1 MTFWTVLPL
10 YNIDEFIICNFKI
23 GGVFQSMLSYTN
35 PEINIK
41 ESEIESF
48 QMVQQLF

>member
-1 MTFWTVLPL
+1 LETTSKIKAHRAWHKKIRWCSPKYAELDKTE
-10 YNIDEFIICNFKI
+10 ID
-23 GGVFQSMLSYTN
+23 V
-35 PEINIK
+35 K